1 MNEIIQSSVYTT
13 QKGTPV
19 TDSVK
24 VARVFDKLHKN
35 VMKSIR
41 NILGS
46 AQNLANQNWFA
57 ETTYTDAQG
66 KRQPM
71 FLMNRDGFSLL
82 TMSLTGE
89 KAIRKHPNMVKLYVR
104 YGQQWLDTHPNVKSH
119 ENFDNAFEMFVGT
132 LFYESKS
139 AFQSAKNGLFG
150 TIDCKKILER

>member
-46 AQNLANQNWFA
+46 AKNLAHQNWFA
-57 ETTYTDAQG
+57 ETTYMDAQG

-82 TMSLTGE
+82 VMGFTGE
-89 KAIRKHPNMVKLYVR
+89 KALEWKVKYI
-104 YGQQWLDTHPNVKSH
+104 
-119 ENFDNAFEMFVGT
+119 NAFNAMEQKLRNKELEKPKQANERDKAMLLNAQSRQAT
-132 LFYESKS
+132 LFMKLSESS
-139 AFQSAKNGLFG
+139 S
-150 TIDCKKILER
+150 IP

>member
-46 AQNLANQNWFA
+46 AKNLAHQNWFA
-57 ETTYTDAQG
+57 ETTYMDAQG

-89 KAIRKHPNMVKLYVR
+89 KAM
-104 YGQQWLDTHPNVKSH
+104 
-119 ENFDNAFEMFVGT
+119 AFKV
-132 LFYESKS
+132 
-139 AFQSAKNGLFG
+139 AFIEQFNRMEASIKELAPAAAPAIPQTFAQALR
-150 TIDCKKILER
+150 LAA